1 MAFYTYGGT
10 PAAVLTT
17 SSGDVVPDYALI
29 VRTAGTGEAITALYE
44 LDGTPI
50 AQLRSNPAS
59 SDAPGAIRPF
69 QCEAPEIEYEYNG
82 AHGPVRWYEAGREVA
97 ISALEVAQAVQAAL
111 AEKMDASGSVTLAG
125 SLHVTGNVTVDGDL
139 DVDGETPGGGG
150 SSGVGTYD
158 VRAMG
163 AAGDGVADD
172 APAIQSALNAARD
185 AGGGVVFIPPGTY
198 RLATL
203 PLRIY
208 RKTTLRAMPGAVLQR
223 GTTGT
228 MLLNGDAGQNLGV
241 YSGHGDLVIEGGTW
255 DCKGATF
262 TTSAMC
268 ISLGHAENILIRDLT
283 IRDVAGYHG
292 IEINAVR
299 HCVMRNLRGLG
310 YYDPG
315 GRDFSEFIQPD
326 LAKGSAYFGGF
337 GPYDDTP
344 CVDVL
349 IEGCVTGPSG
359 TAGTTA
365 WPRGIGSHSASP
377 SKTHKGIRVRDCR
390 FESCSQ
396 FAIGAYTWEGAVFSG
411 IQMLNCGGGIRVRA
425 LDSGSTTHRTP
436 AGGGSPTIA
445 GSQPLAGIVIDDVTM
460 SGGGS
465 YGAAVEL
472 IGESTGYLQDVA
484 VGSVTARS
492 VGQQAVRAEFVEDF
506 AFTEVVGHTT
516 GSTSISTLGTR
527 RGRIANC
534 IVNGSGGAGITVD
547 SRSTPA
553 ATSTFVTVA
562 GCHVQGAAANGVH
575 LWSGEYVTI
584 MDCELHDLTGM
595 GIQISTNT
603 NRPRIIGNRIR
614 STTSTGL
621 NITNTVTGV
630 QRWGNYVNSLADAS
644 TTPNTS
650 SADLTVA

>member
-1 MAFYTYGGT
+1 MALYTYGGT

-17 SSGDVVPDYALI
+17 STGDVVPDYALT

-50 AQLRSNPAS
+50 AQLRSNPA
-59 SDAPGAIRPF
+59 DDDQPGAIRPF

-82 AHGPVRWYEAGREVA
+82 LTGPVRWYEAGREVA
-97 ISALEVAQAVQAAL
+97 IGALELAQATQEAL
-111 AEKMDASGSVTLAG
+111 AEKLDASGSVTLAG
-125 SLHVTGNVTVDGDL
+125 ALHVTGSVVVDGDL
-139 DVDGETPGGGG
+139 LVDGQAPGGGAT
-150 SSGVGTYD
+150 GVYD
-158 VRAMG
+158 VRQLG

-172 APAIQSALNAARD
+172 APAIQAALNAARD
-185 AGGGVVFIPPGTY
+185 AGGGMVLIPPGTY
-198 RLATL
+198 KLATL

-208 RKTTLRAMPGAVLQR
+208 RKTHLKALPGAVLQR
-223 GTTGT
+223 GVAGT
-228 MLLNGDAGQNLGV
+228 MLLNGDAGQSLGA
-241 YSGHGDLVIEGGTW
+241 YSGHGDLVIEGGVW

-262 TTSAMC
+262 TASAMC
-268 ISLGHAENILIRDLT
+268 MSIGHAENVLIRDLL
-283 IRDVAGYHG
+283 IKDVSGYHG
-292 IEINAVR
+292 IEINSTRHAVL
-299 HCVMRNLRGLG
+299 RNLRGLG

-390 FESCSQ
+390 FEDCSQ
-396 FAIGAYTWEGAVFSG
+396 FAIGAYTWEAAVFSG
-411 IQMLNCGGGIRVRA
+411 IQMLNCGGGIRVRT
-425 LDSGSTTHRTP
+425 LDSTSTSHRTP
-436 AGGGSPTIA
+436 AGGGSPTITD
-445 GSQPLAGIVIDDVTM
+445 SQPLAGIVIDDVTM

-465 YGAAVEL
+465 YGAAVE
-472 IGESTGYLQDVA
+472 IVGESTGYVQDVT
-484 VGSVTARS
+484 VGRVAARS
-492 VGQQAVRAEFVEDF
+492 VGQQGVRAEFVEDY
-506 AFTEVVGHTT
+506 AVTEVVAHTT
-516 GSTSISTLGTR
+516 GSTAISTLGTR

-534 IVNGSGGAGITVD
+534 LVNGSGGAGITVD

-562 GCHVQGAAANGVH
+562 GCHVQGSAANGVH

-603 NRPRIIGNRIR
+603 NRPRILGNRIR

-621 NITNTVTGV
+621 SVTSTVTGV
-630 QRWGNYVNSLADAS
+630 QRWGNYVNSLTDAS

>member
-17 SSGDVVPDYALI
+17 TTGDVVPDYPLL
-29 VRTAGTGEAITALYE
+29 VRTAGTGEQITALYE

-50 AQLRSNPAS
+50 AQLRSNDAD
-59 SDAPGAIRPF
+59 SDQPGAIRPF

-82 AHGPVRWYEAGREVA
+82 VAGPVRWYEAGREVA
-97 ISALEVAQAVQAAL
+97 ISALELAQAVQEAL
-111 AEKMDASGSVTLAG
+111 AGKLDDAGSVTLAG
-125 SLHVTGNVTVDGDL
+125 SFHVTGNVVVDGDL
-139 DVDGETPGGGG
+139 LVDGETPGGGG
-150 SSGVGTYD
+150 GATGVYD
-158 VRAMG
+158 VKQLG

-172 APAIQSALNAARD
+172 APVIQSALNAARD
-185 AGGGVVFIPPGTY
+185 AGGGLVLIPPGTY
-198 RLATL
+198 KLATL

-208 RKTTLRAMPGAVLQR
+208 RKTHLRALPGAVLQR
-223 GTTGT
+223 GVAGT
-228 MLLNGDAGQNLGV
+228 MLLNGDAGQSFGA
-241 YSGHGDLVIEGGTW
+241 YSGHGDLTIEGGVW
-255 DCKGATF
+255 DCKATTF
-262 TTSAMC
+262 TASAMC
-268 ISLGHAENILIRDLT
+268 MSIGHAENVVIRDLT
-283 IRDVAGYHG
+283 IKDVSGYHG
-292 IEINAVR
+292 IEINSTRHAVI
-299 HCVMRNLRGLG
+299 RNCRGLG

-344 CVDVL
+344 CVDIL

-390 FESCSQ
+390 FEDCSQ

-411 IQMLNCGGGIRVRA
+411 IQMLNCGGGIRVQA
-425 LDSGSTTHRTP
+425 LDSTKSSHRTP

-445 GSQPLAGIVIDDVTM
+445 GSQALAGIVIDDVTM
-460 SGGGS
+460 TGGGA

-472 IGESTGYLQDVA
+472 VGESTGYLQDVT
-484 VGSVTARS
+484 VGRVTARS
-492 VGQQAVRAEFVEDF
+492 VGEQAVRMEHVEDY
-506 AFTEVVGHTT
+506 AVTEVVAHTT
-516 GSTSISTLGTR
+516 GDTAISTLGTR

-534 IVNGSGGAGITVD
+534 LVNGSGGAGITVD

-553 ATSTFVTVA
+553 ATATFVTIA
-562 GCHVQGAAANGVH
+562 GCHVQGSAANGVH

-584 MDCELHDLTGM
+584 MDCELHDLTGF
-595 GIQISTNT
+595 GIQISTST
-603 NRPRIIGNRIR
+603 NRPRILGNRIR
-614 STTSTGL
+614 STTSSGL
-621 NITNTVTGV
+621 SITSTVTGV

-644 TTPNTS
+644 TSPNTS